1 MSISCPNAAEV
12 LLLQYIVGVVDA
24 GSPVI
29 SLYKN
34 DLTPVEATTIGDFTE
49 STEAGYAAKTLT
61 SASWTTT
68 LSGDTAT
75 AVYSQETFSFTTG
88 ADVYGYFITDT
99 AGALMWCE
107 RFTGA
112 PFQLPTG
119 GGTIAI
125 SPRVTLD

>member
-12 LLLQYIVGVVDA
+12 LLLQYIVGLVKPNN
-24 GSPVI
+24 PVI
-29 SLYKN
+29 KLYGN
-34 DLTPVEATTIGDFTE
+34 DLDPVETTTIGDFTM
-49 STEAGYAAKTLT
+49 STEAGYASKTLT
-61 SASWTTT
+61 STSWTTT
-68 LSGDTAT
+68 LSGNTST

-99 AGALMWCE
+99 GGGLMWCE

>member
-1 MSISCPNAAEV
+1 MSISCPNIAEL
-12 LLLQYIVGVVDA
+12 LLLQYIVGLVKPNN
-24 GSPVI
+24 PVI
-29 SLYKN
+29 ALYSN
-34 DLTPVEATTIGDFTE
+34 DLDPDEGTTKGDFTV
-49 STEAGYAAKTLT
+49 SNEAGYQSKTLT
-61 SASWTTT
+61 SNKWTTT
-68 LSGDTAT
+68 LSGNTST

-99 AGALMWCE
+99 AGELLWCE